1 MWIRNSGTH
10 YNMVLVYVD
19 DILLFAKDPRNTM
32 DELGKLYELKPES
45 VK

>member
-10 YNMVLVYVD
+10 YDMVLVYVD
-19 DILLFAKDPRNTM
+19 DILLFAKNPRITM
-32 DELGKLYELKPES
+32 DDLGKIYELLPES